1 MKKNGG
7 RRREMATEGMREI
20 EIPVIFASNDDDDGG
35 SNGGDGDD
43 ADVGV
48 HTTQTL
54 THVH

>member
-20 EIPVIFASNDDDDGG
+20 EIPVIFAS
-35 SNGGDGDD
+35 DGDD